1 MSTGDV
7 GRAYMAN
14 KEEWESGGL
23 RASPEYTPEKTGIS
37 IERQTEFDDYVQNAL
52 AGADNNES
60 KAFSLSKVDN
70 RIVTAL
76 NARGVK
82 IKDGAW
88 HEITDNDIRHINNS
102 HGISKD
108 GQYGITTGDLQAI
121 PLILN
126 NADTV
131 YYYPYKNGRQGVL
144 YVMDHVDTTY
154 YVEQILNDDTL
165 TGKQMIKAP
174 LGEVPEIYKD
184 VINKNEVLTA
194 SLDGVSAPGMYAQD
208 VTQPST
214 SKTNIPNS
222 AETVNTEATI
232 PDRIE
237 QLQQRLNELPMKLS
251 REGVNIQNQIN
262 EIKAQQQTVADIAND
277 TSRTQ
282 QQADLSEKEL
292 DFAKRLS
299 QAAQNLGVVNSETSA
314 LGKEFFS
321 HSEEMPSLQSIQN
334 KSVAELLSN
343 RRQVPAATRSNDAYI
358 NDVNVNVAQKS
369 SRVKAYISL
378 LRRPTVHETAV
389 SNVLY
394 ARKNENIHNLLAQG
408 REVSKRKIEDA
419 FNNSISEKP

>member
-1 MSTGDV
+1 
-7 GRAYMAN
+7 
-14 KEEWESGGL
+14 
-23 RASPEYTPEKTGIS
+23 
-37 IERQTEFDDYVQNAL
+37 
-52 AGADNNES
+52 
-60 KAFSLSKVDN
+60 
-70 RIVTAL
+70 
-76 NARGVK
+76 
-82 IKDGAW
+82 
-88 HEITDNDIRHINNS
+88 
-102 HGISKD
+102 
-108 GQYGITTGDLQAI
+108 
-121 PLILN
+121 
-126 NADTV
+126 
-131 YYYPYKNGRQGVL
+131 
-144 YVMDHVDTTY
+144 MDHVDTTY

-194 SLDGVSAPGMYAQD
+194 SLDGVSALGMYAQD

-251 REGVNIQNQIN
+251 REGINIQNQIN

-277 TSRTQ
+277 TARTR
-282 QQADLSEKEL
+282 QQADLSEAEL
-292 DFAKRLS
+292 DFAKKLS
-299 QAAQNLGVVNSETSA
+299 QATRNLGVVNSETSA
-314 LGKEFFS
+314 PGKEFFS

-334 KSVAELLSN
+334 KSIAELLSN

-358 NDVNVNVAQKS
+358 NDADVNVAQKI

-378 LRRPTVHETAV
+378 LRRPTVHETAA

-394 ARKNENIHNLLAQG
+394 TMKTSTIFWHKDEKCPSG
-408 REVSKRKIEDA
+408 RLRMLS
-419 FNNSISEKP
+419 NNSISPKP